1 MRRQVTRI
9 RRDRG
14 RLSFVGEVISELKKV
29 VWPTRQEAIHL
40 TTIVI
45 IVSIAVGIFLAIVDF
60 VFSRLMQLL
69 LG

>member
-1 MRRQVTRI
+1 MRRQAASV

-14 RLSFVGEVISELKKV
+14 RLSFIGEVISELKKV

-40 TTIVI
+40 TTIVV
-45 IVSIAVGIFLAIVDF
+45 IVSVAVGAFLAIVDF
-60 VFSRLMQLL
+60 VFSKLMQLL

>member
-1 MRRQVTRI
+1 MRRQVARV
-9 RRDRG
+9 RRGRG
-14 RLSFVGEVISELKKV
+14 RLSFIGEVTSELKKV

-45 IVSIAVGIFLAIVDF
+45 VVSIAVGIILGIVDF

>member
-1 MRRQVTRI
+1 MKRQVTRLG
-9 RRDRG
+9 RGRG
-14 RLSFVGEVISELKKV
+14 RLSFIGEITSELKKV

-45 IVSIAVGIFLAIVDF
+45 VVSIVVGIVLGIVDY

>member
-1 MRRQVTRI
+1 MRRQATRA

-14 RLSFVGEVISELKKV
+14 RLSFIGEVIAELKKV

-40 TTIVI
+40 TTIVVV
-45 IVSIAVGIFLAIVDF
+45 VSVAVGIFLAIVDF
-60 VFSRLMQLL
+60 VFSKLMQLL